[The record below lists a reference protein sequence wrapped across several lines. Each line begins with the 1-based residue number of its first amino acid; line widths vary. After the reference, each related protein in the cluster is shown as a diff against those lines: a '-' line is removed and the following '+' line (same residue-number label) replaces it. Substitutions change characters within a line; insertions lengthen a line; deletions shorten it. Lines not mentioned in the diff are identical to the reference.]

1 MRRSRPR
8 MLITASIILAV
19 VVACLAVAV
28 VIQRIEAARLSSEVM
43 EQRGRLGAAS
53 RKLRGNVKCQKDYE
67 ALSLKL
73 GGRLRSCT
81 WSDQLPYMLGQL
93 DAIIQSQEIKMDSLQ
108 PEPMTVE
115 TILRF
120 PMRLSFQTDI
130 SRLTKVLAEIDRA
143 TPLLKIERLHI
154 LNSKES
160 KENLQVDMTVASF
173 VVLDK
178 DAPVQKRRAIAKTSK
193 NARKVEPPDQAGDS
207 STKKLS
213 EPRALRLEKSV
224 KPSLPAPTTKP
235 TQGGPR

>member
-1 MRRSRPR
+1 

-43 EQRGRLGAAS
+43 GQRGRLRAAS
-53 RKLRGNVKCQKDYE
+53 RKLRSNAKCQKDYE

-93 DAIIQSQEIKMDSLQ
+93 DGIIQAQELKMDTLQ
-108 PEPMTVE
+108 PEPMTSVK

-130 SRLTKVLAEIDRA
+130 GRLTKVLAEIDKA
-143 TPLLKIERLHI
+143 TPLLKIERLNA

-160 KENLQVDMTVASF
+160 KQNLQVDMTVASF

-178 DAPVQKRRAIAKTSK
+178 HAPVQKRRAIAKTSK
-193 NARKVEPPDQAGDS
+193 
-207 STKKLS
+207 LS
-213 EPRALRLEKSV
+213 EPKALRLEKSV
-224 KPSLPAPTTKP
+224 KPSLPARTAKP